1 MKPVWDGTCHLLEHI
16 TEDNKIIDLH
26 TYGLTDDIGMELQYV
41 INPDIDII
49 DEKVILLRQVMQE
62 LFYNK
67 LSLDYSVPFTLD
79 DYKDTLFQLFITTD
93 SRGKEICRI
102 IESDNNKKFPTDKT
116 CLYPYNMQ
124 YKNIYQL
131 GG

>member
-1 MKPVWDGTCHLLEHI
+1 
-16 TEDNKIIDLH
+16 
-26 TYGLTDDIGMELQYV
+26 MEE
-41 INPDIDII
+41 
-49 DEKVILLRQVMQE
+49 EKVLNEETVTEEAPVIEEAPVTEEPAESM
-62 LFYNK
+62 
-67 LSLDYSVPFTLD
+67 D
-79 DYKDTLFQLFITTD
+79 DYKDTLFKLFITTD

-131 GG
+131 RG

>member
-1 MKPVWDGTCHLLEHI
+1 
-16 TEDNKIIDLH
+16 
-26 TYGLTDDIGMELQYV
+26 MEE
-41 INPDIDII
+41 
-49 DEKVILLRQVMQE
+49 EKVLNEETVTEEAPAAKEATVTEETPVTEEPAESM
-62 LFYNK
+62 
-67 LSLDYSVPFTLD
+67 D
-79 DYKDTLFQLFITTD
+79 DYKDTLFKLFITTD

-131 GG
+131 RG